1 MIAVTVDDNDGAVNV
16 KAKGSPEEIMVDL
29 VVGIIAVI
37 DKFNTE
43 QQKSDALMD
52 TIDCLLY
59 LSNQIKERGWDYVH
73 GQPGS

>member
-1 MIAVTVDDNDGAVNV
+1 MIAVTVENNGGLANA

-43 QQKSDALMD
+43 QQKNDALMD

-73 GQPGS
+73 GQTGS